1 MGRTPKSVEEHI
13 KNGTYK
19 PSRHEGRG
27 ITIEQLEKLP
37 APLSLSETATEKWNE
52 IVPAMIEAG
61 LISVVDEVILKD
73 AFISYD
79 IAQDCLRQV
88 NAYTSYGDYLSSL
101 DKIKQMNLLDVYKE
115 YMNRFH
121 KIMMKF
127 GVTPEARTRMR
138 VKPKEKDNDDDFL
151 KKLMEQGG

>member
-1 MGRTPKSVEEHI
+1 MGRPPKSVEDHI

-27 ITIEQLEKLP
+27 VTMESLETLP
-37 APLSLSETATEKWNE
+37 APVSLSKRAAEKWE
-52 IVPAMIEAG
+52 EMVPAMLSAG
-61 LISVVDEVILKD
+61 MVSIVDAVILKD

-79 IAQDCLRQV
+79 IAQDCLEKV
-88 NAYTSYGDYLSSL
+88 NAYESYGEYLSNL

-115 YMNRFH
+115 HMNRFH

-138 VKPKEKDNDDDFL
+138 VKPKEKDTNDFL
-151 KKLMEQGG
+151 KDLMGNG

>member
-1 MGRTPKSVEEHI
+1 MGRPPKSVEDHI

-27 ITIEQLEKLP
+27 ITIEPLETLP
-37 APLSLSETATEKWNE
+37 APVSLSERAAEKWEE
-52 IVPAMIEAG
+52 IVPAMLSAG
-61 LISVVDEVILKD
+61 LVSVVDAVILKD

-79 IAQDCLRQV
+79 IAQDCLEKV
-88 NAYTSYGDYLSSL
+88 NAYESYGEYLANL

-115 YMNRFH
+115 HMNRFH

-138 VKPKEKDNDDDFL
+138 VNPKEKDDSDFL
-151 KKLMEQGG
+151 KSLMGNG

>member
-1 MGRTPKSVEEHI
+1 MGRQPKSVEEHI

-27 ITIEQLEKLP
+27 ISIEPVESLP
-37 APLSLSETATEKWNE
+37 APVSLSKKAAEKWEE
-52 IVPAMIEAG
+52 IVPAMVSAG
-61 LISVVDEVILKD
+61 LVSVVDAVILKD
-73 AFISYD
+73 AFTSYD
-79 IAQDCLRQV
+79 IAQDCLEKV
-88 NAYTSYGDYLSSL
+88 NAYESYGEYLSNL

-115 YMNRFH
+115 HMNRFH

-138 VKPKEKDNDDDFL
+138 VKPKEKDDNDFL
-151 KKLMEQGG
+151 KELMKQGG

>member
-1 MGRTPKSVEEHI
+1 MGRLPKSAEEHI
-13 KNGTYK
+13 ANGTYK

-27 ITIEQLEKLP
+27 ISMDALESLS
-37 APLSLSETATEKWNE
+37 APVSLSETATEKWNE
-52 IVPAMIEAG
+52 MVPAMLKSG
-61 LISVVDEVILKD
+61 LVSVVDVVILKD

-79 IAQDCLRQV
+79 IAQDCLKQV
-88 NAYTSYGDYLSSL
+88 NAYSSYGEYLSSL

-138 VKPKEKDNDDDFL
+138 VKPKEKDGNDFL
-151 KKLMEQGG
+151 KELMKEGG

>member
-1 MGRTPKSVEEHI
+1 MGRPPKSVEDHI

-27 ITIEQLEKLP
+27 ITIEPLETLP
-37 APLSLSETATEKWNE
+37 APVSLSKRAAEKWEE
-52 IVPAMIEAG
+52 IVPAMLSAG
-61 LISVVDEVILKD
+61 LVSVVDAVILKD

-79 IAQDCLRQV
+79 IAQDCLEKV
-88 NAYTSYGDYLSSL
+88 NAYESYGEYLANL

-115 YMNRFH
+115 HMNRFH

-138 VKPKEKDNDDDFL
+138 VKPKEKDGSDFL
-151 KKLMEQGG
+151 KSLMRNG

>member
-13 KNGTYK
+13 TNGTYK

-27 ITIEQLEKLP
+27 ITIEPLEKLP

-52 IVPAMIEAG
+52 IVPAMLKSG
-61 LISVVDEVILKD
+61 LVSVVDVVILKD

-79 IAQDCLRQV
+79 IAQDCIKQV
-88 NAYTSYGDYLSSL
+88 KAYSSYGEYLSSL

-138 VKPKEKDNDDDFL
+138 VKPKEKDGNDFL
-151 KKLMEQGG
+151 KELMKEGG

>member
-1 MGRTPKSVEEHI
+1 MGSPPKSVEDHI

-27 ITIEQLEKLP
+27 ITIEPLETLP
-37 APLSLSETATEKWNE
+37 APVSLSKRAAEKWEE
-52 IVPAMIEAG
+52 IVPAMLSAG
-61 LISVVDEVILKD
+61 LVSVVDAVILKD

-79 IAQDCLRQV
+79 IAQDCLEKV
-88 NAYTSYGDYLSSL
+88 NAYESYGEYLANL

-115 YMNRFH
+115 HMNRFH

-138 VKPKEKDNDDDFL
+138 VKPKEKDDSDFL
-151 KKLMEQGG
+151 KSLVGNG